1 MIPLSKPPFKQAAFT
16 LIELIIVLIIVGI
29 LASYVATKFS
39 SSDKFEQDSIASQI
53 ISAGQL
59 TRQLSMNDSTR
70 NFSLSI
76 QSNQINLLVDGAP
89 FSVGNTSFPIVFD
102 SSVSLSPTTTIN
114 FDSWGTTTQTTI
126 AIQVGTTANV
136 CFEQSGFIHQC

>member
-1 MIPLSKPPFKQAAFT
+1 MNYQFKPPLNQAAFT
-16 LIELIIVLIIVGI
+16 LIELIIVLIIVAI
-29 LASYVATKFS
+29 LGSYVVSRFS
-39 SSDKFEQDSIASQI
+39 SSNTFKQDAVVAQI

-89 FSVGNTSFPIVFD
+89 FDGGNISFPLIFD
-102 SSVSLSPTTTIN
+102 SSVSLSPTTSIN
-114 FDSWGTTTQTTI
+114 FDSWGTTTQRAI
-126 AIQVGTTANV
+126 AVQVGTTANI